1 MLSNKNLDKLQK
13 IIKNL
18 DSPGKYIF
26 KTFNIKNSSAS
37 KIAQVINKL
46 FVKNNN
52 NVEIFVENSN
62 NLIIAKA
69 NNPKTFEDIEKLIL
83 EFDLPY
89 ENNSNIHLVHLKNAN
104 AI

>member
-1 MLSNKNLDKLQK
+1 MTVQEKF
-13 IIKNL
+13 
-18 DSPGKYIF
+18 IF
-26 KTFNIKNSSAS
+26 KTFNIKKNSSAS

-69 NNPKTFEDIEKLIL
+69 NNPKTFEDIEKLIS
-83 EFDLPY
+83 EFDIPY

-104 AI
+104 AVELSKILEGF